1 MVHNVYYVKSNLRPD
16 HGLSLALAGAMF
28 ALMPPDFCNAFHRRQ
43 DGSWRCIRAAEWDSP
58 VGRIQVSEDTVFTHG
73 TSFMGLD
80 MAKLLDDDCL
90 EKAA

>member
-1 MVHNVYYVKSNLRPD
+1 MHNVYYVKSSPWPD
-16 HGLSLALAGAMF
+16 PGLSLALAGAMF
-28 ALMPPDFCNAFHRRQ
+28 ALMPPDFCDAFQRWK
-43 DGSWRCIRAAEWDSP
+43 DGSWRCIRAAEWGSP
-58 VGRIQVSEDTVFTHG
+58 VGRIQVSEGTVFTRG